1 MEINQLINH
10 ILDGNAVLFLGA
22 GFSRDAINQRNK
34 KMKDA
39 NGLSRELCRELDIPE
54 DDDLSGVSD
63 LYLGSKDE
71 RDYDV
76 KAQKLITK
84 LQQNFTCK
92 QFSLSQQIIA
102 QQKWIRV
109 YTTNYDDVL
118 ETAGEK
124 VDRIYTPMLLSDTV
138 ERINCVESVV
148 HMNGYIRNLDKNS
161 LENEFKLCTRS
172 YLIQNLK
179 NSPVFGLFKKD
190 LKEARAIVFI
200 GTSLKYDLD
209 IQQVLFAESDFRNKL
224 IFIDRVA
231 DTTDKTIILEDNK
244 KKLLG
249 IVHHI
254 GLDGFAD
261 QISNQKKHYFPDE
274 DNFVLRNFER
284 INSKDYAHIPGSR
297 MDTWRLF
304 ESGSLERGLVYSHVN
319 DDTYV
324 VRRSIIKDI
333 ETSLG
338 KDEFT
343 VQIIHSNLGNGKT
356 CLIEY
361 LMCFFSDKYDVYYFK
376 QLYDDLEQELRII
389 EKRPGKKVLFIED
402 YNLYIKVLTSIRYYC
417 NSEWSIV
424 VSCRTYI
431 NNNSIYKLCDALG
444 KKIDEI
450 EEYDINYFT
459 SEEKKKIVAS
469 LQNVNQADF
478 KDLNEPK
485 ALKLLDSKCRNCWS
499 NTVMFIFRSRLIG
512 EKVERVF
519 QNLRKNNSNMEV
531 VMAAIVNNIVGMN
544 LSYGQLLE
552 LLQVPQS
559 SISCTRDQDVAELLS
574 IRDGRIEIKSSV
586 LSLYVIRKEKLY
598 AEIIKVMEKMVRN
611 ADILLDNDSEMV
623 KRLLISISNISE
635 LFYKKLPYYSAEV
648 GNDELH
654 QEILRYFDDVSKVKY
669 YEHNE
674 FFWLQY
680 AMACMTMQEY
690 QYAENHFALAH
701 NYEKKKS
708 NESYQIK
715 VQYGRFL
722 LERAIY
728 EKDERTPYGT
738 LKKANTEWNTVLFN
752 NEAQKFYVYKQ
763 MYLYPSYIEVYGRQ
777 FTEKEYNNTVK
788 MLENMSIT
796 IRKTAYTKHHLKE
809 REQAI
814 KYLEEAQKLLFK
826 TVIKG

>member
-22 GFSRDAINQRNK
+22 GFSREATNQLNM

-92 QFSLSQQIIA
+92 QFALSQQIIA

-124 VDRIYTPMLLSDTV
+124 VGRNYTPMLLSDTV

-209 IQQVLFAESDFRNKL
+209 IQQVLYAESDFRNKI

-231 DTTDKTIILEDNK
+231 DATDKTIVLEDNK

-249 IVHHI
+249 IVHHV

-261 QISNQKKHYFPDE
+261 QINNQKKHYFPDE

-284 INSKDYAHIPGSR
+284 INSRDYEHDPGSR

-304 ESGSLERGLVYSHVN
+304 ESGSLERGLVYSHAD

-333 ETSLG
+333 KTSLE

-376 QLYDDLEQELRII
+376 QLYDDLEQELRVI

-402 YNLYIKVLTSIRYYC
+402 YNLYIKVLASIRYYC
-417 NSEWSIV
+417 NSDWNIV

-431 NNNSIYKLCDALG
+431 NNNSIYKLCDAL
-444 KKIDEI
+444 
-450 EEYDINYFT
+450 
-459 SEEKKKIVAS
+459 
-469 LQNVNQADF
+469 
-478 KDLNEPK
+478 
-485 ALKLLDSKCRNCWS
+485 
-499 NTVMFIFRSRLIG
+499 
-512 EKVERVF
+512 
-519 QNLRKNNSNMEV
+519 
-531 VMAAIVNNIVGMN
+531 
-544 LSYGQLLE
+544 
-552 LLQVPQS
+552 
-559 SISCTRDQDVAELLS
+559 
-574 IRDGRIEIKSSV
+574 
-586 LSLYVIRKEKLY
+586 
-598 AEIIKVMEKMVRN
+598 
-611 ADILLDNDSEMV
+611 
-623 KRLLISISNISE
+623 
-635 LFYKKLPYYSAEV
+635 
-648 GNDELH
+648 
-654 QEILRYFDDVSKVKY
+654 
-669 YEHNE
+669 
-674 FFWLQY
+674 
-680 AMACMTMQEY
+680 
-690 QYAENHFALAH
+690 
-701 NYEKKKS
+701 
-708 NESYQIK
+708 
-715 VQYGRFL
+715 
-722 LERAIY
+722 
-728 EKDERTPYGT
+728 
-738 LKKANTEWNTVLFN
+738 
-752 NEAQKFYVYKQ
+752 
-763 MYLYPSYIEVYGRQ
+763 
-777 FTEKEYNNTVK
+777 
-788 MLENMSIT
+788 
-796 IRKTAYTKHHLKE
+796 
-809 REQAI
+809 
-814 KYLEEAQKLLFK
+814 
-826 TVIKG
+826 